1 MTNESASL
9 LDHSVIQSFLRHS
22 TFVLRDFS
30 ALHLPVFDECVWNL
44 LQKTRGPL
52 ENVAISSAQT
62 HLRISEIQFVAGA
75 RDGYIKQTP
84 FFLEGITRI
93 ERAIA
98 WKHSVSQPDHEYCVK
113 LKALRLV
120 H

>member
-1 MTNESASL
+1 MTNTLCACLSICSSFVIPAS
-9 LDHSVIQSFLRHS
+9 SFS
-22 TFVLRDFS
+22 
-30 ALHLPVFDECVWNL
+30 LHLPVFEEVVWDF

-62 HLRISEIQFVAGA
+62 HLRISEIQFVARA
-75 RDGYIKQTP
+75 CDGHIKQTP
-84 FFLEGITRI
+84 FFLERVAYI

-98 WKHSVSQPDHEYCVK
+98 RKHSVGQPDHEHCVK
-113 LKALRLV
+113 LKALGLM